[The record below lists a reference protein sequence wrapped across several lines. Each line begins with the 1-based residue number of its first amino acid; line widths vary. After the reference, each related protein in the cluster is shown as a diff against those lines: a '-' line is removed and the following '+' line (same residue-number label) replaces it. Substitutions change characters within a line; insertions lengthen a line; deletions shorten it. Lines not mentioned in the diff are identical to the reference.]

1 MFERRLKILLGVLSL
16 IAAVLVLR
24 AGQVQLVQHSY
35 WRAEATEMMKRWQ
48 LVDTTRGTIK
58 DRLGREL
65 AVDVPCI
72 DACVDYRAITEAP
85 DDKWVHDQAEAR
97 LRARIAASSSGK
109 VTGKDRAALLQQE
122 DQSVRKDIVR
132 MWSELAKVSGKSPD
146 EIEDIRRDIV
156 QKVEM
161 RKRYVWWHD
170 YEQAVKKQSDQ
181 PENQSWYRK
190 WMSDSSSDAPKI
202 DDFEVE
208 VAEESEP
215 HVILRAVD
223 NDVRNELA
231 LHQDRYPGLVLRPSK
246 HRVYPFGEVACH
258 ILGHLT
264 KVNGEDVKNDP
275 NITDELR
282 RYQYNDLAGQTGI
295 EKYCEERLRGTRGQI
310 ERVSGSDDVV
320 ASVDPVPGHDVKLT
334 IDAELEAKILEA
346 FTKRREYP
354 DRDGNIEEVREN
366 QHGACVVI
374 NVPTGEVLAMVSNPG
389 FDPNELDQNYPQL
402 VRDDLNLPLMDRAT
416 EAAREPGSTAKTM
429 IGLGSITDGV
439 MKPTDTIECTGYL
452 IVPIHGKM
460 VKQNVGRCWV
470 ASMYAGIIPSVAH
483 HPIPYPHPTGL
494 LTITDGLE
502 RSCNVVFETIADRMG
517 MKEEVGWFKKFG
529 LGSRTGIGLSEVPGH
544 LPNPEN
550 IPRAALRMTT
560 WFAGIGQGGVAATPI
575 QMANVCATIARDGT
589 KMRPR
594 LVQDSDVSPATTQP
608 AKLDAPE
615 DLHLAPEAL
624 AAVKEGMVRVVN
636 SLSGT
641 GRLWTPQEG
650 PPEEL
655 KGITVAGKTGSA
667 QTSLLTIPVRNAN
680 GQLIDSKG
688 QVVKEARQA
697 ARRVVEL
704 GEPGTETWYRGAGAQ
719 QHLVHAWYMC
729 FAPAEHPQVAIAVMV
744 EYGET
749 GGKIAGGIA
758 LDALEACVHQ
768 GYLSA
773 SRPTVT
779 NAAP

>member
-1 MFERRLKILLGVLSL
+1 M
-16 IAAVLVLR
+16 LVVR
-24 AGQVQLVQHSY
+24 AGQVQLVQHDY
-35 WRAEATEMMKRWQ
+35 WRAQATEMMKRWQ

-97 LRARIAASSSGK
+97 LRSKIVASGK
-109 VTGKDRAALLQQE
+109 KVSAADRVVLLRQE
-122 DQSVRKDIVR
+122 EQGVRKDIER
-132 MWSELAKVSGKSPD
+132 MWPELAKVSGKSLD

-181 PENQSWYRK
+181 PEATSWYRK
-190 WMSDSSSDAPKI
+190 WMSDSGSDAPKI

-215 HVILRAVD
+215 HVILRAID
-223 NDVRNELA
+223 NDERNELA

-258 ILGHLT
+258 LLGHLS
-264 KVNGEDVKNDP
+264 KVNAGDVKDDP
-275 NITDELR
+275 NIDDELR

-334 IDAELEAKILEA
+334 IDAELEASILQA
-346 FTKRREYP
+346 FTKRREYR

-374 NVPTGEVLAMVSNPG
+374 DVPTGGVLAMVSNPG

-402 VRDDLNLPLMDRAT
+402 VRDDLNLPLMNRAT

-429 IGLGSITDGV
+429 IGLGSITDGT

-452 IVPIHGKM
+452 IVPVHGKP
-460 VKQNVGRCWV
+460 VKQSVGRCWV

-483 HPIPYPHPTGL
+483 HPIPYPHPTGF
-494 LTITDGLE
+494 LTVTDGLE

-517 MKEEVGWFKKFG
+517 MKAEVGWFKKFG
-529 LGSRTGIGLSEVPGH
+529 LGSRTGIGISEVPGH
-544 LPNPEN
+544 LPNPDN
-550 IPRAALRMTT
+550 IPKAWFRMTT

-575 QMANVCATIARDGT
+575 QMANVAATIARDGL
-589 KMRPR
+589 KIRPR
-594 LVQDSDVSPATTQP
+594 LVDDSDVSPATTQP
-608 AKLDAPE
+608 SPLAGPE
-615 DLHLAPEAL
+615 NLHLSPEAL

-641 GRLWTPQEG
+641 GRLWSAHDG

-655 KGITVAGKTGSA
+655 KGITLAGKTGSA
-667 QTSLLTIPVRNAN
+667 QTGLLSIPVRNGN
-680 GQLIDSKG
+680 GQLIDKDG
-688 QVVKEARQA
+688 KVVKEARQA

-704 GEPGTETWYRGAGAQ
+704 GEKGTETWYIGAGEQ
-719 QHLVHAWYMC
+719 KHLVHAWYIC

-749 GGKIAGGIA
+749 GGRVAGGIA

-773 SRPTVT
+773 GQSSVT
-779 NAAP
+779 TAAP